1 MAAQTPAPDDAQ
13 HLATELRTVVTRL
26 VKKLRAHSPTREK
39 LSLTE
44 RSVVRLLDQHPH
56 LLPSELAEM
65 EKVTTQSMSQ
75 ILRHLSERGYIE
87 RRPSATDR
95 RKVHIAI
102 SDAGRQ
108 LLQTA
113 RQERD
118 EWLHATLTEHCSAAE
133 LAALQQALPVLT
145 KLVASE

>member
-1 MAAQTPAPDDAQ
+1 MIAQAPDTDTQ
-13 HLATELRTVVTRL
+13 QLATELRTVVTRL
-26 VKKLRAHSPTREK
+26 VKKLRAHSPTRDK

-44 RSVVRLLDQHPH
+44 RSVVRQLDQHPH

-75 ILRHLSERGYIE
+75 ILRHLAERGYVL
-87 RRPSATDR
+87 RQPSPTDG
-95 RKVHIAI
+95 RKVHIVL

-118 EWLHATLTEHCSAAE
+118 EWLHAVLTEQCSAAE

>member
-1 MAAQTPAPDDAQ
+1 MAAPPAPPDAQ
-13 HLATELRTVVTRL
+13 YLATELRTVVTRL

-56 LLPSELAEM
+56 LLPSELAAM

-75 ILRHLSERGYIE
+75 ILRHLAEGGYIE
-87 RRPSATDR
+87 RQPSATDR

-102 SDAGRQ
+102 AEAGRQ
-108 LLQTA
+108 LLQAA

-118 EWLHATLTEHCSAAE
+118 EWLHATLTQHCSVAE

>member
-1 MAAQTPAPDDAQ
+1 MAAQSTPPDAQ

-75 ILRHLSERGYIE
+75 ILRHLAEGGYIE

-102 SDAGRQ
+102 SEAGRQ

-118 EWLHATLTEHCSAAE
+118 EWLHATLAQHCSAAE

>member
-1 MAAQTPAPDDAQ
+1 MAAHAPDTDAQ

-26 VKKLRAHSPTREK
+26 VKKLRTHSPTRDK

-44 RSVVRLLDQHPH
+44 RSVVRQLDQHPY

-75 ILRHLSERGYIE
+75 ILRHLAERGYIE
-87 RRPSATDR
+87 RQSSPTDG
-95 RKVHIAI
+95 RKVHIVL

-118 EWLHATLTEHCSAAE
+118 EWLHAVLTEQCSAAE
-133 LAALQQALPVLT
+133 LAALQQALPVLI

>member
-1 MAAQTPAPDDAQ
+1 MAAQAPDSDTQ

-26 VKKLRAHSPTREK
+26 VKKLRAHSPTRDK

-44 RSVVRLLDQHPH
+44 RSVVRQLDQHPH

-75 ILRHLSERGYIE
+75 ILRHLAERGYVL
-87 RRPSATDR
+87 RQPSPTDG
-95 RKVHIAI
+95 RKVHIVL

-118 EWLHATLTEHCSAAE
+118 EWLHAVLTEQCSAAE
-133 LAALQQALPVLT
+133 LAALQQVLPVLT

>member
-1 MAAQTPAPDDAQ
+1 MAAQAPNNDTL

-44 RSVVRLLDQHPH
+44 RSVVRLLDQHAH

-75 ILRHLSERGYIE
+75 ILRHLTERGYVL
-87 RRPSATDR
+87 RQPSPTDR
-95 RKVHIAI
+95 RKVHIVLAE
-102 SDAGRQ
+102 AGRQ

-118 EWLHATLTEHCSAAE
+118 EWLHTILTEQCSPAE
-133 LAALQQALPVLT
+133 VAALQQALPVLT

>member
-1 MAAQTPAPDDAQ
+1 MAPDALN
-13 HLATELRTVVTRL
+13 LATELRTVVTRL
-26 VKKLRAHSPTREK
+26 VKQLRAHSPTREQ

-56 LLPSELAEM
+56 LLPSELAAR

-75 ILRHLSERGYIE
+75 ILSRLAARGYLT
-87 RRPSATDR
+87 RQPSPTDR
-95 RKVHIAI
+95 RKVHVAIA
-102 SDAGRQ
+102 DAGRA

-118 EWLHATLTEHCSAAE
+118 EWLHEALAAHCSAQE
-133 LAALQQALPVLT
+133 LATLRQALPVLQ
-145 KLVASE
+145 KIVDSE